1 MANKRFSFIS
11 KGWLI
16 IGIVMLIA
24 GFYLI
29 FIANSLY
36 YDVNQLE
43 EYSNQETYNS
53 MIEEVTRHVS
63 VNAFFL
69 VLISLIIIVIGAI
82 MCVEWALFSK
92 FMQRYSEK

>member
-1 MANKRFSFIS
+1 MTNKRSSFIS

-16 IGIVMLIA
+16 IGIVMLVA

-92 FMQRYSEK
+92 FMQRYTEK